1 MHVHHQGSRQQQQH
15 LRLQVMTPAVHD
27 NKTLQ
32 EWRATAPFWRKHSAT
47 IRTMFA
53 PLTEAL
59 IEDAGIREGQMVL
72 DVAGGAG
79 EPSLTIAERV
89 GLTGAVTCTDAVAEM
104 VAAAENEAYRRR
116 LTNITFRQCV
126 ADALP
131 FDDDTFDAVVSRL
144 GVMFFPD
151 PLAALSEMLRVTK
164 PGGTLSLAVW
174 HKSELNPFTH
184 IVTDV
189 MSRYVDSPL
198 ADPDAPGAF
207 RFAERGKLADILTG
221 AGASEVRER
230 VLRFQIEAP
239 ISPSEYWELRSETS
253 DTLREKL
260 ARLSAEQML
269 RVTQE
274 VQEAVREYFPNNQMS
289 FPAQMIIVTGKKPE

>member
-1 MHVHHQGSRQQQQH
+1 
-15 LRLQVMTPAVHD
+15 MTSTTQD
-27 NKTLQ
+27 SKTLQ
-32 EWRATAPFWRKHSAT
+32 EWRVTAPFWRKHSAT

-59 IEDAGIREGQMVL
+59 IRDAGIGEGQTVL

-89 GLTGAVTCTDAVAEM
+89 GSKGSVTCTDAVAEM
-104 VAAAENEAYRRR
+104 VAAAESEAQRRG

-126 ADALP
+126 ADSLP
-131 FDDDTFDAVVSRL
+131 FDSNSFDAVVSRL

-151 PLAALSEMLRVTK
+151 PLAAVREMLRVAK
-164 PGGTLSLAVW
+164 PGGSLALAVW
-174 HKSELNPFTH
+174 HQNDLNPFTR
-184 IVTDV
+184 IVTEV
-189 MSRYVDSPL
+189 MSRYVESPP
-198 ADPDAPGAF
+198 ADPDAPNGF
-207 RFAERGKLADILTG
+207 RFAAPDKLASVLRN

-230 VLRFQIEAP
+230 VLHFQIEAP
-239 ISPSEYWELRSETS
+239 ISPGEFWAMRSETS

-260 ARLSAEQML
+260 AKLPAEQVL
-269 RVTQE
+269 GVTRA

-289 FPAQMIIVTGKKPE
+289 FPAQMIIVTGKKPV

>member
-1 MHVHHQGSRQQQQH
+1 
-15 LRLQVMTPAVHD
+15 MTPAIAD

-32 EWRATAPFWRKHSAT
+32 EWRATAPFWTKHSDT

-59 IEDAGIREGQMVL
+59 ICDAGIGEGKTVL

-89 GLTGAVTCTDAVAEM
+89 GSKGSVTCTDAVAEM
-104 VAAAENEAYRRR
+104 VAAAEREANRRG

-126 ADALP
+126 ADSLP
-131 FDDDTFDAVVSRL
+131 FESNSFDAVVCRL

-151 PLAALSEMLRVTK
+151 PLAALGEMLRVAK
-164 PGGTLSLAVW
+164 PGGSLTLAVW
-174 HKSELNPFTH
+174 NRNELNPFTH
-184 IVTDV
+184 IATDV
-189 MSRYVDSPL
+189 MSHYIESPP
-198 ADPDAPGAF
+198 ADPDAPNAF
-207 RFAERGKLADILTG
+207 RFAELGKLASFLRLAG
-221 AGASEVRER
+221 AGDVHER
-230 VLRFQIEAP
+230 VFRFQMVAP
-239 ISPSEYWELRSETS
+239 ISSSEYWELRAETS

-260 ARLSAEQML
+260 AKLSADQVQ
-269 RVTQE
+269 RVEQE
-274 VQEAVREYFPNNQMS
+274 VKEAAGEFFPNGQMN

>member
-1 MHVHHQGSRQQQQH
+1 M
-15 LRLQVMTPAVHD
+15 MPAIQD

-32 EWRATAPFWRKHSAT
+32 EWRTTAPFWTKHSGT

-59 IEDAGIREGQMVL
+59 IQDAGIGEGQTVL

-89 GLTGAVTCTDAVAEM
+89 GSKGSVTCTDAVAEM
-104 VAAAENEAYRRR
+104 VAAAESEAQCRG
-116 LTNITFRQCV
+116 LTNIVFRQCV
-126 ADALP
+126 ADSLP
-131 FDDDTFDAVVSRL
+131 FESNSFDAVVSRL

-151 PLAALSEMLRVTK
+151 PLAALREMLRVAK
-164 PGGTLSLAVW
+164 PGGSLALAVW
-174 HKSELNPFTH
+174 HKDELNPFTH
-184 IVTDV
+184 VTTDV
-189 MSRYVDSPL
+189 MSHYVESPP

-207 RFAERGKLADILTG
+207 RFAEPDKLASVLKN
-221 AGASEVRER
+221 AGASAVRAR
-230 VLRFQIEAP
+230 VLQFQIEAP
-239 ISPSEYWELRSETS
+239 ISQSEFWAMRSETS

-260 ARLSAEQML
+260 AKLSAEQVL
-269 RVTQE
+269 GVTQD

-289 FPAQMIIVTGKKPE
+289 FPAQMIIVTGKKPA